1 MWYIYHINEETHSPK
16 KVTIN
21 GVEVEGDSY
30 ISNPYR
36 KGGIL
41 IYKSKFTLTYLFPF
55 TQGGDHSK

>member
-41 IYKSKFTLTYLFPF
+41 IYKSKFTQALTEKENTIEVY
-55 TQGGDHSK
+55 